1 MQNETKLSAEMI
13 NSFFQ
18 MMKKGNGNRESM
30 KKVLQDSL
38 TESQKA
44 SLGKIMSDPQKLREV
59 LSSPQAKA
67 LLEKLG
73 NMQQGEQENG
83 SP

>member
-18 MMKKGNGNRESM
+18 MMKKSNGNRESM

-38 TESQKA
+38 TETQKA